1 MLTFKNYTPNW
12 VKIPKGTAITNV
24 TGEQVGT
31 DEDVLVPPD
40 PIIPGVTSGAAHT
53 VKETLRKDGMIDV
66 KATASGK
73 WKYHFTAA
81 QKLNMAKLIARK
93 TVSEAKAFLLQ
104 QPGVANASISVS
116 GPIID
121 LGGHNML
128 PDDLRAITING

>member
-1 MLTFKNYTPNW
+1 
-12 VKIPKGTAITNV
+12 
-24 TGEQVGT
+24 
-31 DEDVLVPPD
+31 
-40 PIIPGVTSGAAHT
+40 
-53 VKETLRKDGMIDV
+53 MIDV

-73 WKYHFTAA
+73 WKFKFTAD

-93 TVSEAKAFLLQ
+93 TISDAKARLLQ